1 MRPSPQD
8 FPVTTLQTFELPRAV
23 TGSASDRL
31 LADALIAA

>member
-1 MRPSPQD
+1 M
-8 FPVTTLQTFELPRAV
+8 TTLQTFELPRAV